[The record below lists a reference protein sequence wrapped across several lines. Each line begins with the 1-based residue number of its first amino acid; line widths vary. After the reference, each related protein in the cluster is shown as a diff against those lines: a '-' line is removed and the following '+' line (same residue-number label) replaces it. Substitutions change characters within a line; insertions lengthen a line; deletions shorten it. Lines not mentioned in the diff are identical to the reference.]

1 MAFPTIKYQHQQ
13 GYIKTPAF
21 EDMMAKVKKRE
32 FELYKKL
39 TGIEYQIPEGKISEI
54 YNQTLEIIADKYK
67 TFLEG
72 TMKDAK
78 ELSDL
83 IHLMIDRIHIY
94 SRKATEKD
102 VVDGRKK
109 EVQMISNR
117 IRIDLSLPQDMMIRL
132 ASEGKFEVKNR
143 EL

>member
-1 MAFPTIKYQHQQ
+1 MV
-13 GYIKTPAF
+13 
-21 EDMMAKVKKRE
+21 E
-32 FELYKKL
+32 
-39 TGIEYQIPEGKISEI
+39 
-54 YNQTLEIIADKYK
+54 
-67 TFLEG
+67 
-72 TMKDAK
+72 
-78 ELSDL
+78 
-83 IHLMIDRIHIY
+83 RIHIY

-117 IRIDLSLPQDMMIRL
+117 IRMDLSLPQDMMIRL

>member
-1 MAFPTIKYQHQQ
+1 
-13 GYIKTPAF
+13 
-21 EDMMAKVKKRE
+21 
-32 FELYKKL
+32 
-39 TGIEYQIPEGKISEI
+39 
-54 YNQTLEIIADKYK
+54 
-67 TFLEG
+67 
-72 TMKDAK
+72 MKDTK

-83 IHLMIDRIHIY
+83 IHLMVERIHIY

-117 IRIDLSLPQDMMIRL
+117 IRMDLSLPQDMMIRL